1 MTTPET
7 IPTQNNLPDLD
18 RLSVLTAVV
27 FLAYVTQR
35 LFVLPVWRTE
45 LVLLGSE
52 FAFQVDTQL
61 VIGVLLAGLML
72 TGANWLFHDH
82 PEIANQILLAHLLL
96 PVLAASML
104 SVMLGQLPFNAL
116 WWVSLL
122 AGIVLVVFVLVAE
135 YISIGKNDR
144 RQPFAVA
151 VLTAV
156 EFMLFFAAITI
167 LRGSEVRLYQL
178 LPLVFLAAGGV
189 SLRNHHLRLQ
199 GDWLIYESLL
209 IAFLVSQFATVL
221 HYWPLSPL
229 AFGLLLL
236 GAAFGLNSF
245 FVSLIEEKPV
255 SQAVVEPLVALA
267 LAVLGAWLFA

>member
-178 LPLVFLAAGGV
+178 LPLVFLAAGGGQPAQ
-189 SLRNHHLRLQ
+189 SSPAPAGRLADLRKPADCLPRQPVRH
-199 GDWLIYESLL
+199 
-209 IAFLVSQFATVL
+209 
-221 HYWPLSPL
+221 
-229 AFGLLLL
+229 
-236 GAAFGLNSF
+236 GAAL
-245 FVSLIEEKPV
+245 
-255 SQAVVEPLVALA
+255 LA
-267 LAVLGAWLFA
+267 LKPAGVWAAAAGGSVWAEQLFCQPD